1 MKGRFGVMMA
11 AILGLAGTEAAAREP
26 GTVFHRCNVQH
37 RFTLPGAFGGPVR
50 VASGPSGHVRT
61 IEQADSP
68 ELINAS
74 IDVEPQ
80 GTTSGLS
87 MAWVQNGF
95 FESPETG
102 RRADLHPVFMQARFG
117 GAIFWAPQEWARFDP
132 GAMEVEITIV
142 SQRPIRHPLL
152 FRLYRPEARL
162 GLLTLG
168 GPAELRYAG
177 RRSASVRVLW
187 RDLAAFA
194 DGRDRLTAELSE
206 VSGVAVTRGTLDLAI
221 LPRLIEHFR
230 AAEAEARARAPEAAT
245 RCERQVEPEV
255 PDDATI

>member
-1 MKGRFGVMMA
+1 MSRRFKAVIA
-11 AILGLAGTEAAAREP
+11 AILGLAGTQAAAREP
-26 GTVFHRCNVQH
+26 GTVFHRCSVQH

-61 IEQADSP
+61 VEQADSA

-74 IDVEPQ
+74 IDVEQQ
-80 GTTSGLS
+80 GTMSGLS
-87 MAWVQNGF
+87 IAWAQNGF
-95 FESPETG
+95 FGSPETG

-132 GAMEVEITIV
+132 AAMEIEITV
-142 SQRPIRHPLL
+142 ASQRPIRHPLL

-177 RRSASVRVLW
+177 RMSASVRVLW

-194 DGRDRLTAELSE
+194 DGRDRLTAELSNA
-206 VSGVAVTRGTLDLAI
+206 SGVPITRGTLDLAV

-230 AAEAEARARAPEAAT
+230 AAEAEVRALAPEAAT